1 MEYILE
7 QVADRSPTSCSEVA
21 ERSPISRRPIADQ
34 SPTSFSDSH
43 APILTKLVGDRSAT
57 SRRLIGDWSA
67 TLPGLRCDQI
77 SRLCKHKN
85 LAATDLVATRSPIS
99 RRLLCN
105 LAGTDRGP
113 CCDLCDWCKLS
124 VAERSQSG
132 CNVCLTGAYNNF
144 YNGIIFPSLNHLK
157 FFHSILDEQLST
169 SSSTV
174 RQITCAVIN
183 TLNEIKCPLLPEFL
197 IYNFSLRIL
206 ESVSIGN
213 IVNIRNECLLF
224 CVHGE

>member
-7 QVADRSPTSCSEVA
+7 QIADRSPTSCSEVA

-43 APILTKLVGDRSAT
+43 APILTKLVGDWSGTGRRLCRDLSAT
-57 SRRLIGDWSA
+57 KSVAASL
-67 TLPGLRCDQI
+67 
-77 SRLCKHKN
+77 LCKHKN
-85 LAATDLVATRSPIS
+85 LSATDLVATRSPIS

-132 CNVCLTGAYNNF
+132 CNVCLTGVLVAF
-144 YNGIIFPSLNHLK
+144 YDTLGIRRTYSRLK
-157 FFHSILDEQLST
+157 PPA
-169 SSSTV
+169 SS
-174 RQITCAVIN
+174 RG
-183 TLNEIKCPLLPEFL
+183 LLPLCITISCKE
-197 IYNFSLRIL
+197 YKQT
-206 ESVSIGN
+206 
-213 IVNIRNECLLF
+213 
-224 CVHGE
+224 